1 MNDYVTCQHC
11 GEVSNIGG
19 LIGPNT
25 NDCPKCGHPVLNTLK
40 HTVRYF
46 VVDYDSEDDAMQW
59 DIVEVSEHEFLKAEG
74 EITYERHTK
83 RENGV
88 SQICLTKGLDQ
99 C

>member
-1 MNDYVTCQHC
+1 MSFST
-11 GEVSNIGG
+11 I
-19 LIGPNT
+19 
-25 NDCPKCGHPVLNTLK
+25 PV
-40 HTVRYF
+40 RFF
-46 VVDYDSEDDAMQW
+46 VVDYDSEEV

-88 SQICLTKGLDQ
+88 SQICLTKGLDV

>member
-1 MNDYVTCQHC
+1 MPFAT
-11 GEVSNIGG
+11 I
-19 LIGPNT
+19 
-25 NDCPKCGHPVLNTLK
+25 PV
-40 HTVRYF
+40 RFF
-46 VVDYDSEDDAMQW
+46 VVDYDSEEV

-88 SQICLTKGLDQ
+88 SQICLTKGLS

>member
-1 MNDYVTCQHC
+1 MPFAT
-11 GEVSNIGG
+11 I
-19 LIGPNT
+19 
-25 NDCPKCGHPVLNTLK
+25 PV
-40 HTVRYF
+40 RFF
-46 VVDYDSEDDAMQW
+46 VVDYDSEEV

-88 SQICLTKGLDQ
+88 SQICLTKGLDV